1 VVCMTQGTMQLHV
14 REHSN
19 ISKMVSS
26 NDQEGGREAADVE
39 MQQQN
44 KG

>member
-1 VVCMTQGTMQLHV
+1 MQLHV

-19 ISKMVSS
+19 SSKMVSS
-26 NDQEGGREAADVE
+26 NDQEGVDME

-44 KG
+44 VGCSKFA